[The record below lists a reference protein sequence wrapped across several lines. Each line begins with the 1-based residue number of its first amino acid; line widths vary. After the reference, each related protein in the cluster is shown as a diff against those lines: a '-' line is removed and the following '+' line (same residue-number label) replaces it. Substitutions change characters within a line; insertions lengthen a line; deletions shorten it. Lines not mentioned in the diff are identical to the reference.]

1 MMSYSINEDHT
12 LEKSCSLPHISDT
25 KKRHYIMSGGVQMTE
40 KQQRRRF
47 DGQFKLDT
55 LRLIQESNRKISDIA
70 RELGIRPELLY
81 RWKSEHAA
89 DPEQAFPGKGHMK
102 PEEEYVRRLERELA
116 QARSERD
123 ILKKALAYFSKNER

>member
-1 MMSYSINEDHT
+1 
-12 LEKSCSLPHISDT
+12 
-25 KKRHYIMSGGVQMTE
+25 MTE

-47 DGQFKLDT
+47 DAQFKLDA
-55 LRLIQESNRKISDIA
+55 LRLIEDHNRKITDVA

-81 RWKSEHAA
+81 RWKSEHSA

-116 QARSERD
+116 QAREERD

>member
-1 MMSYSINEDHT
+1 MS
-12 LEKSCSLPHISDT
+12 
-25 KKRHYIMSGGVQMTE
+25 E

-47 DGQFKLDT
+47 DAQFKLDA

-81 RWKSEHAA
+81 RWKSEHTA

-102 PEEEYVRRLERELA
+102 PDEEYVRRLERELA
-116 QARSERD
+116 QARQERD

>member
-1 MMSYSINEDHT
+1 MS
-12 LEKSCSLPHISDT
+12 
-25 KKRHYIMSGGVQMTE
+25 E

-47 DGQFKLDT
+47 DTQFKLDA

-81 RWKSEHAA
+81 RWKSEHTA

-102 PEEEYVRRLERELA
+102 PDEEYVRRLERELA
-116 QARSERD
+116 QARQERD

>member
-1 MMSYSINEDHT
+1 MS
-12 LEKSCSLPHISDT
+12 
-25 KKRHYIMSGGVQMTE
+25 E

-47 DGQFKLDT
+47 DTQFKLDA

-81 RWKSEHAA
+81 RWKGEHAA

-102 PEEEYVRRLERELA
+102 LTCPPK
-116 QARSERD
+116 SD
-123 ILKKALAYFSKNER
+123 PI